1 MDKQNLV
8 NPYRGIVFSPKKERS
23 TDTCHNTTLGILCY
37 IKQVRYKR
45 LHSIGFHLCEMSR
58 VSKSVGIGSRSVVAR
73 GWRMVE
79 KRNISYTYANQ
90 LCPCLPHLALG
101 KYPKGKDFNSV
112 FRLALQIILYGLKG

>member
-1 MDKQNLV
+1 
-8 NPYRGIVFSPKKERS
+8 
-23 TDTCHNTTLGILCY
+23 
-37 IKQVRYKR
+37 
-45 LHSIGFHLCEMSR
+45 MSR

-73 GWRMVE
+73 GRRMVE
-79 KRNISYTYANQ
+79 RGNISYTYANQ